1 MTEDRNAK
9 EDTRQNAEE
18 DLKGTAR
25 RRLLKIS
32 LSPDEFQVCSFRAQ
46 LAMTGGAFQ
55 IGFQYETLLDITG
68 LRYAKAPQE
77 KLRRFLFIHGKP
89 YRLPLSSKMFC

>member
-1 MTEDRNAK
+1 MGRLTEDRNAK

-68 LRYAKAPQE
+68 LRYAKAPQHHT
-77 KLRRFLFIHGKP
+77 LGALSVIHGEP
-89 YRLPLSSKMFC
+89 YGSYVS